1 MKNTANI
8 CHSDGD
14 YMKKIEFILVG
25 LLMLLFTSI
34 FSGCSEITETTT
46 YTSSN
51 HEGGIVP
58 PKITSMSF
66 ASSYYYMSMAQTTY
80 YNYISSSEINK
91 KFYLV
96 FNLNDEEKD
105 IKEIHISVKALSGNT
120 VQDGEKTFSV
130 ASMKKENE
138 TFNFSYSLS
147 EVGNFTFSAYAEDYA
162 GNKSEIVE
170 KTIEITEIK
179 TYAPKITYIK
189 FTSSLYSNVNITT
202 VESSS
207 SFYWH
212 IGASDEDKDIT
223 KIYLTIKNPSG
234 ETIEDKTLTVSNMT
248 STSWTT
254 NGFRGLV
261 GNGTFTFSAYA
272 EDSKGNKSE
281 TLKQTIKVKGYVEPP
296 SKPLKISMNC
306 ANTNTDYCNG
316 NYVTAV
322 QIYQGI
328 YVGFTKNT
336 ENNDLAKVYLT
347 MKDSS
352 GDIVGSEQILE
363 FSSYYTYCGYCYYTL
378 PKTGTF
384 TITAYAKDSM
394 GNKSNTVEKKIK
406 GVMPADLHWS
416 ETTTITANNYK
427 ETSIPLLNKTRTIFA
442 NVTCEGGS
450 GVKIYLFDKDNYK
463 LFKAGE
469 PFECYSDFSSEKSTT
484 SFSKRGSIPP
494 TKGIY
499 YFVVVNES
507 IMPQKVAI
515 TLYND

>member
-1 MKNTANI
+1 
-8 CHSDGD
+8 
-14 YMKKIEFILVG
+14 MKKIGFIFIDLLVLISVG
-25 LLMLLFTSI
+25 I

-46 YTSSN
+46 YTN
-51 HEGGIVP
+51 YNDGIIP

-66 ASSYYYMSMAQTTY
+66 AASYSSFSFTQTTT
-80 YNYISSSEINK
+80 YNYTSSSEINK
-91 KFYLV
+91 TFYLV
-96 FNLNDEEKD
+96 FRLNDEEKD
-105 IKEIHISVKALSGNT
+105 IDTIHISVKDSFGNT
-120 VQDGEKTFSV
+120 VQNGEKTFSV
-130 ASMKKENE
+130 GIMKKENV
-138 TFNFSYSLS
+138 TVNFSYSLS
-147 EVGNFTFSAYAEDYA
+147 EIGNFTFSAYAEDYA

-179 TYAPKITYIK
+179 THAPKITYIK
-189 FTSSLYSNVNITT
+189 FTSSKYSNVNITT
-202 VESSS
+202 VESSY

-254 NGFRGLV
+254 NDFRGLV

-384 TITAYAKDSM
+384 TISAYAKDST
-394 GNKSNTVEKKIK
+394 GNKSNTVEKEIK

-416 ETTTITANNYK
+416 ETTTITANSYK
-427 ETSIPLLNKTRTIFA
+427 EKSIPLLNKTRTIFA
-442 NVTCEGGS
+442 NVTCEGSS
-450 GVKIYLFDKDNYK
+450 GVKIYLLDSDNHK
-463 LFKAGE
+463 LFKNGE
-469 PFECYSDFSSEKSTT
+469 PFECYYDFSSEKSTT
-484 SFSKRGSIPP
+484 SFSKRGSIPNS
-494 TKGIY
+494 KGIY